1 VNASDTTGPF
11 PTHHAQ
17 RLTILFG
24 ARDHDHH
31 GSLLV
36 HLIKRARRAKLAGAT
51 AFEAYEG
58 YGASGQVHR
67 THSLSDDAPVT
78 IIIVDRPERIR
89 AFLKDAADLLENVLV
104 TVVDVEVVEL

>member
-1 VNASDTTGPF
+1 MTTVEPEF
-11 PTHHAQ
+11 VTYPAK
-17 RLTILFG
+17 RLTMLFG

-36 HLIKRARRAKLAGAT
+36 HLMQRARKAKLAGAT

-58 YGASGQVHR
+58 YGASGR
-67 THSLSDDAPVT
+67 IRKTHALSDDAPIM
-78 IIIVDRPERIR
+78 IIIIDRAEPIE
-89 AFLKDAADLLENVLV
+89 AFLLDAADLLVNVLV

>member
-1 VNASDTTGPF
+1 MSTSSDSSAFTTYP
-11 PTHHAQ
+11 AK
-17 RLTILFG
+17 RLTILFS

-36 HLIKRARRAKLAGAT
+36 HLMKRARQVKLAGAT

-58 YGASGQVHR
+58 YGSSGQTHR
-67 THSLSDDAPVT
+67 AHSLGDDAPVT
-78 IIIVDRPERIR
+78 IIIVDRAERID
-89 AFLKDAADLLENVLV
+89 AFLRETADLLNDVFV